1 MSEKQ
6 FYEALG
12 AKGFKLARQKKH
24 RVHKNPEGKT
34 LVTASTPSDW
44 RWSKK
49 ALRELVKLCGPIET
63 DHRPLRA
70 RREHGKMESD
80 AEAVQK
86 LPPAPEPIPEAPLSR
101 ADRLRLKRWEK
112 HESQRKVKIERQRVL
127 LSEIAQLANSVFM
140 ENRDECF
147 GEFFDADQAYLAGI
161 AFANGVV
168 DYIKE
173 NLGYYNVA
181 MAVADIGLD
190 DGQKA
195 LGFYIRVNSWFVDL
209 FEGVIR
215 ENSTWTASN
224 GSVRVEVWSDLQ
236 MKDFNS
242 FVGAKMYFGGWTPT
256 STQPVVA
263 TPSVIET
270 KGEIHNAD

>member
-1 MSEKQ
+1 
-6 FYEALG
+6 
-12 AKGFKLARQKKH
+12 
-24 RVHKNPEGKT
+24 
-34 LVTASTPSDW
+34 
-44 RWSKK
+44 
-49 ALRELVKLCGPIET
+49 
-63 DHRPLRA
+63 
-70 RREHGKMESD
+70 
-80 AEAVQK
+80 
-86 LPPAPEPIPEAPLSR
+86 
-101 ADRLRLKRWEK
+101 
-112 HESQRKVKIERQRVL
+112 
-127 LSEIAQLANSVFM
+127 
-140 ENRDECF
+140 
-147 GEFFDADQAYLAGI
+147 
-161 AFANGVV
+161 
-168 DYIKE
+168 
-173 NLGYYNVA
+173 

-270 KGEIHNAD
+270 KEKSTMQTEIMSLEEARGLPELTTRIVKNLEKIHADPTDLDDTLEKTTGIVANLKAIEEAEIEANK